1 MHDEMQAEAHSMA
14 VEIEMLRDTMAKINK
29 IASDARN
36 GVHPADWRKD
46 WQRNEWTKVRDL
58 SRFI

>member
-1 MHDEMQAEAHSMA
+1 MKDLHAEIHSLKTEVVLLHMT
-14 VEIEMLRDTMAKINK
+14 LAKIDK
-29 IASDARN
+29 IASDARD

-58 SRFI
+58 ARNV